1 MSFEYFSKNGVIL
14 PVSDALIPLENIAY
28 QYGFGVYETLKVR
41 NRIIY
46 FVRQHVERLLQ
57 SAKII
62 GLDHAFVHKQIE
74 SYIYELNDKLE
85 AQSCN
90 IKILLIGGKTA
101 GDSLLFILPLAPI
114 FPDRKLYTKGATVE
128 AVVYERFLPNAK
140 TLNMLPSYLFYT
152 KAKKNG
158 HYDALFLDKQN
169 NILEG
174 TRTNFF
180 VIKGNTLITPPKEK
194 VLEGVTMQTVI
205 AVATENGFE
214 VKEEEIIYS
223 KLSSFDGAFLT
234 STSSKII
241 PIIQIDDLKFSEI
254 PLEVKRLMKLY
265 DEFLDKSKGVF
276 TG

>member
-1 MSFEYFSKNGVIL
+1 MRFQYFSKNGFIL
-14 PVSDALIPLENIAY
+14 PFSDAVIPLENITY

-41 NRIIY
+41 NKILY
-46 FVRQHVERLLQ
+46 FVKQHVERLIQ

-62 GLDHAFVHKQIE
+62 GLEHVFVHKQIQ
-74 SYIYELNDKLE
+74 SYIHELNDKNDV
-85 AQSCN
+85 QSCN
-90 IKILLIGGKTA
+90 LKILLIGGKTV
-101 GDSLLFILPLAPI
+101 DNSLLFILPLAPI
-114 FPDRKLYTKGATVE
+114 FPDRKLYSKGATAETVC
-128 AVVYERFLPNAK
+128 YERFLPNAK

-152 KAKKNG
+152 KVKKNG

-180 VIKGNTLITPPKEK
+180 AIKGNTLITPPKEK
-194 VLEGVTMQTVI
+194 VLEGVTEQTVI
-205 AVATENGFE
+205 AVAKKNGFE
-214 VKEEEIIYS
+214 VREEEIPYS

-254 PLEVKRLMKLY
+254 PVELKRLRKLY
-265 DEFLDKSKGVF
+265 DDFLDKSKGVF